1 MRAMVWRTKHTVTLA
16 ATGTV
21 ALSGLG
27 VAPAAASTFVPLS
40 IQIRNCDFVA
50 PLFLDGV
57 GSGPGSGWADIGSDG
72 SEVRA
77 QVHMQTAWPG
87 AAYRVRLIQMPR
99 SGAATC
105 NPGDPGVSSGVLH
118 TDASGTAT
126 VTVSG
131 PALADA
137 TEAYVVVEGP
147 PPPGRIRGDVYSS
160 DFLAKI

>member
-1 MRAMVWRTKHTVTLA
+1 MTLV
-16 ATGTV
+16 ATGGV
-21 ALSGLG
+21 VLSGVG
-27 VAPAAASTFVPLS
+27 AAPAAASTFVPLS

-77 QVHMQTAWPG
+77 QVHIQTARPHSP
-87 AAYRVRLIQMPR
+87 YRVRLIQLPR

-131 PALADA
+131 PPLADV
-137 TEAYVVVEGP
+137 TGAYVVVEGP

-160 DFLAKI
+160 DFLVKI

>member
-1 MRAMVWRTKHTVTLA
+1 MRAMDWRTRHTVTLA
-16 ATGTV
+16 ATGAV
-21 ALSGLG
+21 VLSGIG
-27 VAPAAASTFVPLS
+27 AAPAAASTFVPLS

-72 SEVRA
+72 SGVQA
-77 QVHMQTAWPG
+77 QVHLRTAWPG
-87 AAYRVRLIQMPR
+87 AVYRVRLIQLPR

-105 NPGDPGVSSGVLH
+105 DAGDPGVSSGVLH
-118 TDASGTAT
+118 TDASGTAS

-137 TEAYVVVEGP
+137 TGAYVVVEGP

-160 DFLAKI
+160 DFVAKI